1 MRKDLFNAI
10 KTKLASDVPEVKH
23 IDLWNHN
30 VEFIEQEDMWERP
43 AVFVE
48 FGKIEWAPF
57 QGGSQRGR
65 GIVTI
70 HLVTDWTEGG
80 HDAAFDLS
88 HRVYKALDGLSG
100 ESFNERTVADGD
112 EHEPQPRGDTGEHRQ
127 LCRALPVAIGCTSRK
142 DEAPTDSY
150 RRGFYMKCYTFAP
163 KKDDSTT

>member
-1 MRKDLFNAI
+1 MMRKDLFNAI

-100 ESFNERTVADGD
+100 ESFNGLSLMETNTNHN
-112 EHEPQPRGDTGEHRQ
+112 HEEI
-127 LCRALPVAIGCTSRK
+127 LESI
-142 DEAPTDSY
+142 DSY
-150 RRGFYMKCYTFAP
+150 AVRYLLR
-163 KKDDSTT
+163 